1 MSRMFTATLGL
12 VALVGVGLSGQ
23 PASPVKCSPTV
34 SGDLRIESLE
44 SGTYGEKR
52 KIRVWLPAGYDAA
65 ANTQTYPVLY
75 MFDGQTLF
83 DACTAF
89 SGEGEWGIDETLTRL
104 IAEKK
109 IPPMIVVGMDSNSRR
124 GYEYQPWRDVIAE
137 PAALEPIGKLLPAF
151 VVNDV
156 MVYIAGH
163 YRVTTDPARTGIGG
177 ASLSGIAALYVLL
190 NRPDRFGMGLIES
203 PTLPLGNGQM
213 LRDTALLARG
223 PDRVSIGVGTTE
235 LAFPGGEGV
244 KFAAQTRM
252 PLASANAGFARMAET
267 LAANFR
273 AAYLNHPDVTL
284 VVEPNANHTVASW
297 ARRFSSAVT
306 VLYGEPAGKTSQAGS
321 AVR

>member
-1 MSRMFTATLGL
+1 MLKKLTPILCLLAIAGAGL
-12 VALVGVGLSGQ
+12 PTPSSAQ
-23 PASPVKCSPTV
+23 EKCSPTV

-44 SGTYGEKR
+44 SATYGEKR

-65 ANTQTYPVLY
+65 ENAQHKYPVLY

-89 SGEGEWGIDETLTRL
+89 KGEGEWGIDEILTRL
-104 IAEKK
+104 IAEHQ

-124 GYEYQPWRDVIAE
+124 GYEYQLWKDVIAE
-137 PAALEPIGKLLPAF
+137 PAALEPIGKVLPAF

-156 MVYIAGH
+156 MAYVATR
-163 YRVTTDPARTGIGG
+163 YRVTADPTRTGIGG

-190 NRPDRFGMGLIES
+190 NRSDRFGMGLIES

-213 LRDTALLARG
+213 LRDTSFMARG

-244 KFAAQTRM
+244 KFAAQVRM
-252 PLASANAGFARMAET
+252 PVTTANAGFAKMAET
-267 LAANFR
+267 LAANLR
-273 AAYLNHPDVTL
+273 GAYLNHPDVTL

-297 ARRFSSAVT
+297 ARRFSRAVT
-306 VLYGEPAGKTSQAGS
+306 VLYGEPA
-321 AVR
+321 R